1 MIQEKT
7 VKMTV
12 IRDGEEKEVD
22 VRMRYC
28 AAAEQGFE
36 TLSGKRMDVFSP
48 TPTEWDAD
56 GNPTK
61 FDHPVATTQDYLTLA
76 VAAIVAAYARTNEEP
91 PVTSEDIIYDASPQ
105 TITEL
110 ITTVVTLRIQWYKI
124 PDVVQPEMKPGTKGR
139 KPKNAQPPTTSSKK

>member
-1 MIQEKT
+1 MIAEKT

-48 TPTEWDAD
+48 TPTAWDAD
-56 GNPTK
+56 GNATEYENPK
-61 FDHPVATTQDYLTLA
+61 ATTQDYLTLA
-76 VAAIVAAYARTNEEP
+76 VAAIVAAYARNNEES
-91 PVTSEDIIYDASPQ
+91 PVKSEDIIYDASPQ

-110 ITTVVTLRIQWYKI
+110 ITKVVTLRIQWYLV
-124 PDVVQPEMKPGTKGR
+124 PDVVQPEMKPENR
-139 KPKNAQPPTTSSKK
+139 KREKNA

>member
-1 MIQEKT
+1 MIAEKT

-48 TPTEWDAD
+48 TPTEFDKD
-56 GNPTK
+56 GKPTK
-61 FDHPVATTQDYLTLA
+61 FDPPVATTQDYLTLA
-76 VAAIVAAYARTNEEP
+76 VAAIVAAYARNNEEP
-91 PVTSEDIIYDASPQ
+91 PVTSEDIIYDASPA
-105 TITEL
+105 TITEI
-110 ITTVVTLRIQWYKI
+110 ITTVITLRIQWYEV
-124 PDVVQPEMKPGTKGR
+124 PDAVQPELKPDNR
-139 KPKNAQPPTTSSKK
+139 KRRKNA

>member
-1 MIQEKT
+1 MIAEKT

-12 IRDGEEKEVD
+12 VRDGEEKEVD

-48 TPTEWDAD
+48 TPTSWDTD
-56 GNPTK
+56 GKPTK
-61 FDHPVATTQDYLTLA
+61 FAPKVATTQDYLTLA
-76 VAAIVAAYARTNEEP
+76 VSAIVAAYARTNEEP

-105 TITEL
+105 TIIEL
-110 ITTVVTLRIQWYKI
+110 ITTVVTLRIQWYKV
-124 PDVVQPEMKPGTKGR
+124 PDVVQPELKPDNR
-139 KPKNAQPPTTSSKK
+139 KRRKNA

>member
-1 MIQEKT
+1 MIAEKT

-36 TLSGKRMDVFSP
+36 SLSGKRMDVFSP

-56 GNPTK
+56 GNATEYEQPK
-61 FDHPVATTQDYLTLA
+61 ATTQDYLTLA
-76 VAAIVAAYARTNEEP
+76 VAAIVAAYARNNEEP
-91 PVTSEDIIYDASPQ
+91 PVTSEDIIYDASSA

-110 ITTVVTLRIQWYKI
+110 ITTVVTLRIQWYKV
-124 PDVVQPEMKPGTKGR
+124 PDVVQPELKPDNR
-139 KPKNAQPPTTSSKK
+139 KRQKNA

>member
-1 MIQEKT
+1 MIAEKT

-48 TPTEWDAD
+48 TPTEWDTD

-61 FDHPVATTQDYLTLA
+61 FDPPVATTQDYLTLA
-76 VAAIVAAYARTNEEP
+76 VAAIVAAYARNNEEP

-110 ITTVVTLRIQWYKI
+110 ITTVVTLRIQWYKV
-124 PDVVQPEMKPGTKGR
+124 PDVVQPEMKPENR
-139 KPKNAQPPTTSSKK
+139 KKRKNA

>member
-1 MIQEKT
+1 MIAEKT

-48 TPTEWDAD
+48 TPTEFGKD
-56 GNPTK
+56 GKPTK
-61 FDHPVATTQDYLTLA
+61 FDPPVATTQDYLTLA
-76 VAAIVAAYARTNEEP
+76 VAAIVAAYARNNEEP
-91 PVTSEDIIYDASPQ
+91 PVTSEDVIYDASPA
-105 TITEL
+105 TITEI
-110 ITTVVTLRIQWYKI
+110 ITTVVTLRIQWYKV
-124 PDVVQPEMKPGTKGR
+124 PDVVQPEMKPENR
-139 KPKNAQPPTTSSKK
+139 KKRKNA

>member
-1 MIQEKT
+1 MIAEKT

-48 TPTEWDAD
+48 TPTAWDAD

-61 FDHPVATTQDYLTLA
+61 FDNPVATTQDYLTLA
-76 VAAIVAAYARTNEEP
+76 VAAIVAAYARNNEES
-91 PVTSEDIIYDASPQ
+91 PVTSEDIIYDASPA
-105 TITEL
+105 TITEI
-110 ITTVVTLRIQWYKI
+110 ITTVVTLRIQWYEV
-124 PDVVQPEMKPGTKGR
+124 PDVVQPELKPDNR
-139 KPKNAQPPTTSSKK
+139 KRRKNA